1 MFFDFVMDKR
11 WLIGIGILT
20 LVVLGFFFVSTIT
33 GNVVTGSV
41 AEEKIINEYYRI
53 DEIEADVNDSFER
66 GELNDEVK
74 NG

>member
-1 MFFDFVMDKR
+1 MDRR
-11 WLIGIGILT
+11 WLIGIGIL
-20 LVVLGFFFVSTIT
+20 LVVIFGFFFVSTIT
-33 GNVVTGSV
+33 GNVITGSV